1 MKKYLL
7 FITILILSLS
17 LFSAKF
23 TVSIYPYYL
32 VLNELK
38 TEEDQLDLIIPEGKS
53 PHTYSLIP
61 SDVKNIYESDLLV
74 VNGLNAEI
82 FLDNLSNEKLDIF
95 YAGEVVLHEHFE
107 NTKKTETEEHDQD
120 THNDEEI
127 DEHDHSHDGVNPHVW
142 INPVF
147 MYKYIIPE
155 LTDKMIKVNPESE
168 EEYIQNS
175 KILISKLKD
184 IDKDFR
190 KNKLSG
196 SVFTFHNSF
205 PHYAEEYGIEIAG
218 VVQSSPG
225 KNPSPR
231 ELTELIAKAK
241 EHNVKVIFI
250 EPQMSDKAAKTI
262 ASNLNIEIA
271 MIDPLGNPETTKTIY
286 DYYNNINGIF
296 LDALEVK

>member
-7 FITILILSLS
+7 FITILMLSLS
-17 LFSAKF
+17 IFSAKF
-23 TVSIYPYYL
+23 TASIYPYYL

-38 TEEDQLDLIIPEGKS
+38 AGEDQLDLIIPEGKS

-107 NTKKTETEEHDQD
+107 NTEEKNTEEHNQD
-120 THNDEEI
+120 THSDQKI
-127 DEHDHSHDGVNPHVW
+127 DDNDHSHDEINPHVW
-142 INPVF
+142 TNPVF
-147 MYKYIIPE
+147 MYKYIVPA
-155 LTDKMIKVNPESE
+155 LTEKMMEANPGSK

-175 KILISKLKD
+175 ELLISKLKT
-184 IDKDFR
+184 IDENFR
-190 KNKLSG
+190 KNDLSG
-196 SVFTFHNSF
+196 AVFAFHDSF
-205 PHYAEEYGIEIAG
+205 PYYAKEYGIDIAG

-225 KNPSPR
+225 KNPSPK
-231 ELTELIAKAK
+231 ELTELIGIAK

-250 EPQMSDKAAKTI
+250 EPQMSDRAAKTI
-262 ASNLNIEIA
+262 ADNLNIDIA

-286 DYYNNINGIF
+286 DYYNNINDAF
-296 LDALEVK
+296 LNSLKVK

>member
-7 FITILILSLS
+7 FITILMLSLS
-17 LFSAKF
+17 IFSAKF
-23 TVSIYPYYL
+23 TASIYPYYL

-38 TEEDQLDLIIPEGKS
+38 AGEDQLDLIIPEGKS

-107 NTKKTETEEHDQD
+107 NTEEKNTEEHNQD
-120 THNDEEI
+120 THSDQKI
-127 DEHDHSHDGVNPHVW
+127 DDNDHSHDEINPHVW
-142 INPVF
+142 TNPVF
-147 MYKYIIPE
+147 MYKYIVPA
-155 LTDKMIKVNPESE
+155 LTEKMMEANPGSE

-271 MIDPLGNPETTKTIY
+271 MIDPLGNPNTTETIM